1 MKKAPIDLWLIDPLA
16 GFLGRSTTS
25 GIVLFAAA
33 LVALVMANSPWADFY
48 HDLWHHEFS
57 IGYDDFLISNDLHH
71 WINDGLMAVFFFV
84 IGLELKREI
93 MAGELSNPRDAV
105 LPIAAG
111 IGGMVVPALIYLAFN
126 PSGDQNDGWG
136 IPMATD
142 IAFALGIVYL
152 LGKRVPLS
160 LKVFLT
166 ALAIAD
172 DLGAVLVIAFFYT
185 SNIDFISLAVG
196 AGFMVVLIGSNLLG
210 VRNVV
215 WYAMLGIG
223 GLWLAFLMS
232 GVHATI
238 AAVLAAFTIP
248 ANVKISDKGFM
259 VRINALVSR
268 FERAKPNDVTL
279 VTQEQLHILEEI
291 RSLARKALTPLQR
304 LEHRMHPFVAFFVM
318 PVFALANAG
327 VTFPSDMFS
336 HLASPVTL
344 GVIFGLLVGKVA
356 GIMGMCWLMIR
367 LKWATFPEF
376 CGWRH
381 LLGAALLAS
390 VGFTMSLFITEL
402 AFKGQV
408 EFILQAKMGIFI
420 ASVTGGLAGYLL
432 LKKLPVMNVER
443 AK

>member
-1 MKKAPIDLWLIDPLA
+1 MKKAPIDIWLIDPLA

-25 GIVLFAAA
+25 GIVLFVAAIIA
-33 LVALVMANSPWADFY
+33 LLLANSPWADAY
-48 HDLWHHEFS
+48 HHIWHHELS
-57 IGYDDFLISNDLHH
+57 VGYDDFLISNTLHH

-111 IGGMVVPALIYLAFN
+111 VGGMVVPALVYLAFN
-126 PSGDQNDGWG
+126 PTGDANDGWG

-142 IAFALGIVYL
+142 IAFALGIIYL
-152 LGKRVPLS
+152 LGDRVPLS
-160 LKVFLT
+160 LKIFLT

-196 AGFMVVLIGSNLLG
+196 AGFMVALIASNLLG

-259 VRINALVSR
+259 LSINELVKR
-268 FERAKPNDVTL
+268 FERAAPNDVSL
-279 VTQEQLHILEEI
+279 VTHEQLHLLEKI
-291 RSLARKALTPLQR
+291 RTVARQALTPLQR

-327 VTFPSDMFS
+327 VTFPSGVFS
-336 HLASPVTL
+336 QLASPVTL
-344 GVIFGLLVGKVA
+344 GVIFGLLVGKVT
-356 GIMGMCWLMIR
+356 GIMGMCWLMLR
-367 LKWATFPEF
+367 LRWAEFPEH

-402 AFKGQV
+402 AFKGQT
-408 EFILQAKMGIFI
+408 EFILQAKMGILI
-420 ASVTGGLAGYLL
+420 ASVIGGTAGYMLL
-432 LKKLPVMNVER
+432 RRMPVI
-443 AK
+443 K

>member
-1 MKKAPIDLWLIDPLA
+1 
-16 GFLGRSTTS
+16 T
-25 GIVLFAAA
+25 
-33 LVALVMANSPWADFY
+33 
-48 HDLWHHEFS
+48 
-57 IGYDDFLISNDLHH
+57 LHH

-111 IGGMVVPALIYLAFN
+111 VGGMLVTALIFLAFN
-126 PSGDQNDGWG
+126 PSGDTNDGWG

-223 GLWLAFLMS
+223 GLWLA
-232 GVHATI
+232 
-238 AAVLAAFTIP
+238 
-248 ANVKISDKGFM
+248 
-259 VRINALVSR
+259 
-268 FERAKPNDVTL
+268 
-279 VTQEQLHILEEI
+279 
-291 RSLARKALTPLQR
+291 
-304 LEHRMHPFVAFFVM
+304 
-318 PVFALANAG
+318 
-327 VTFPSDMFS
+327 
-336 HLASPVTL
+336 
-344 GVIFGLLVGKVA
+344 
-356 GIMGMCWLMIR
+356 
-367 LKWATFPEF
+367 
-376 CGWRH
+376 
-381 LLGAALLAS
+381 
-390 VGFTMSLFITEL
+390 
-402 AFKGQV
+402 
-408 EFILQAKMGIFI
+408 
-420 ASVTGGLAGYLL
+420 
-432 LKKLPVMNVER
+432 
-443 AK
+443 